1 MIYTLTFNPAI
12 DYVMYFDEVSEGETN
27 RAARE
32 YAVIGGKGINV
43 SVILKR
49 LGVKSVA
56 MGFAAG
62 FTGDAILS
70 ELEKSGIDT
79 DFVMLENGISRI
91 NVKVKSDAET
101 ELNGAGPDISEKAT
115 DELFKKLENLGEG
128 DTLVLAG
135 SVPKSLPEDIY
146 CTIMERLQNKNVRFV
161 VDAEGDLLLNTLKYK
176 PFLVKPNHHELGG
189 FFGKKLEDT
198 DEIVFYAKKLQEKGA
213 KNVLVSM
220 AEKGAV
226 LIDENGNSEFC
237 PAFKGEVKNSVG
249 AGDSMVAGFLAG
261 IEKNDYSYALK
272 LGSAAG
278 SATAFSV
285 GLAEKE
291 DIMKL
296 IV

>member
-12 DYVMYFDEVSEGETN
+12 DYVMYFDGFSTGETN
-27 RAARE
+27 RAASE

-43 SVILKR
+43 SVILNR

-70 ELEKSGIDT
+70 ELENCGVET
-79 DFVMLENGISRI
+79 DFVMLEKGISRI
-91 NVKVKSDAET
+91 NVKVKAGDET
-101 ELNGAGPDISEKAT
+101 ELNGIGPDISEKETA
-115 DELFKKLENLGEG
+115 ELFKKLENLCEG

-135 SVPKSLPEDIY
+135 SVPKSLPKDIY
-146 CTIMERLQNKNVRFV
+146 CTIMERIKDKNVRFV
-161 VDAEGDLLLNTLKYK
+161 VDAEGELLLNTLKYK
-176 PFLVKPNHHELGG
+176 PFLIKPNHHELGG

-198 DEIVFYAKKLQEKGA
+198 DEIILYAKKLKEMGA
-213 KNVLVSM
+213 ENVLVSM

-226 LIDENGNSEFC
+226 LIDEKGDSEFC

-249 AGDSMVAGFLAG
+249 AGDSMIAGFLAG
-261 IEKNDYSYALK
+261 IEKGDFSYALK